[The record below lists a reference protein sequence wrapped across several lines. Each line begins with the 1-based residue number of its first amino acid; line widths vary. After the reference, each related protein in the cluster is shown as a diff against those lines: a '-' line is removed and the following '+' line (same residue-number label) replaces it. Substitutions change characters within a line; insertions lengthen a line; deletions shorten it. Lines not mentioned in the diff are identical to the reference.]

1 MNKSI
6 KAGDKVVV
14 TRVNGEDLDVPHIAT
29 VEEAEERGSV
39 LRTFLIDLPILGEK
53 VLFVDEPEEDLWTPL
68 DEHEKESLGTYW
80 VAGNREV
87 EVGDN
92 IKVLKY
98 NGGSM
103 QRDAVVSAVYHSV
116 IDVRLCEGGN
126 EITLYKDPSGLD
138 EWHFADE
145 DITLDAAIYDEEEA
159 LQRRQALAYYEDD
172 AITPS
177 YSEFIN
183 SGRGRT
189 LADYTGVEITK
200 DSLGFVSKVDEAIS
214 SITAESLDFKEES
227 EDVVNHPSHYGN
239 GRFETIEMIEE
250 ITKGYD
256 DGFVAHC
263 VGTAVKYESRA
274 PFKHETPLEDLR
286 KARKYLEF
294 AIEHLERME
303 DK

>member
-1 MNKSI
+1 MYRSI
-6 KAGDKVVV
+6 KVGDKILV
-14 TRVNGEDLDVPHIAT
+14 TRVSGVDLDAPHIAT
-29 VEEAEERGSV
+29 VEETDERDSV
-39 LRTFLIDLPILGEK
+39 LRTISIEHPILGEK
-53 VLFVDEPEEDLWTPL
+53 ILFVDVPEEDSWTL
-68 DEHEKESLGTYW
+68 LGGHVEESSGSYW
-80 VAGNREV
+80 IAGSREA
-87 EVGDN
+87 EVGDK
-92 IKVLKY
+92 ITVLKH
-98 NGGSM
+98 NGESM
-103 QRDAVVSAVYHSV
+103 QRDAEVTEVFLSI
-116 IDVRLCEGGN
+116 IDARFCDGGN
-126 EITLYKDPSGLD
+126 AVTLYKQPSEID
-138 EWHFADE
+138 EWHFADD
-145 DITLDAAIYDEEEA
+145 DITLDASS
-159 LQRRQALAYYEDD
+159 YEDD

-183 SGRGRT
+183 SGKGRT
-189 LADYTGVEITK
+189 LADYTGVDITE
-200 DSLGFVSKVDEAIS
+200 DSLGFVSSVDEAIS
-214 SITAESLDFKEES
+214 SITPKSLNFSEEA

-274 PFKHETPLEDLR
+274 PFKHDTPLEDLR

>member
-1 MNKSI
+1 MSEVKV
-6 KAGDKVVV
+6 GDKLLV
-14 TRVNGEDLDVPHIAT
+14 TRVNGVDLGVPHIAT
-29 VEEAEERGSV
+29 VEKVEEKDIA
-39 LRTFLIDLPILGEK
+39 LRTLLIEHPILGEK
-53 VLFVDEPEEDLWTPL
+53 VLFVDHPEEDSWTL
-68 DEHEKESLGTYW
+68 LGEHVRESFGSYW
-80 VAGNREV
+80 EAGSREA
-87 EVGDN
+87 EVGDK
-92 IKVLKY
+92 ITVLKY
-98 NGGSM
+98 NGNSV
-103 QRDAVVSAVYHSV
+103 QRDATVMNVF
-116 IDVRLCEGGN
+116 EGTIGVQFFDDD
-126 EITLYKDPSGLD
+126 ERAILYKDSTGTD
-138 EWHFADE
+138 EWHFSDD
-145 DITLDAAIYDEEEA
+145 DISLDASSTA
-159 LQRRQALAYYEDD
+159 YEDD

-200 DSLGFVSKVDEAIS
+200 DSLGFVSSVDEAIS
-214 SITAESLDFKEES
+214 SITAESLGFSEERG
-227 EDVVNHPSHYGN
+227 DDVNHPSHYGN

-256 DGFVAHC
+256 NGFVAHC

-274 PFKHETPLEDLR
+274 PFKHDTPLEDLR